1 MLYIWAMR
9 KVIADMQNRIGPNR
23 AGPYGVLQTLADGI
37 KLFFK
42 EQSIPDSADRPVFR
56 LAPYLSILPA
66 FLMFCVVPI
75 GGTVSI
81 LGHRTYLQVVDLPI
95 GALFILAMSG
105 LGVYGV
111 MLAGWSSGSK
121 YPLLGSVRASA
132 QLLSYEAAFGLAILG
147 VLIQAGTLSTHDIVR
162 AAALDERVRRSST
175 HWFWLKTFVA
185 FVIFLIAATAE
196 TNHPPFDLVEAEQ
209 ELVGGFNTE
218 YTGIRFAI
226 FFLAEFMNV
235 ITMSA
240 IAVTLFLGGPSGP
253 SLGFLARDNVVNVW
267 FMPMFWFLVKVL
279 ALLFATVW
287 VRASLP
293 RMRYDRLMSLGWKWL
308 IEIAILWVLVTAHRA
323 GRDGRGLEPCSSPRW
338 SRSIVAVARVRRAVR
353 RDAEVGREDRGV
365 PLMGRFS
372 GFLVTLRQMGKPRLT
387 TEYPK
392 VKHDKPERLHG
403 RHVLNRYEDGMEK
416 CIGCELCAGVCP
428 ARCIYVRGADNPIDD
443 PVSPGERYG
452 FVYEINYLRCIHCDL
467 CVEACPTEAITE
479 TKLFEFSFTNRSD
492 AIYTKEQL
500 LVDDDGRAQ
509 RMPWELW
516 LGGEDDHTSA
526 WMRATSPSGSARTR
540 AASTG
545 RASSASA
552 CGRPST
558 ARRDAPATPA
568 RRTRRAG
575 RLDGSRRLLRLRG
588 RGHRSARSASS
599 SAATRCTPRCSCC

>member
-1 MLYIWAMR
+1 MVADAGAPAPHEWDRRATHPETPARDAYALRLVVGRSLYDEGRLVSETPLLQRLVPETGLRVNPSDLARIGVDSGGQVKVTSTRGSQVVAVKSDAGDPRGHRVHGLLGRRARCRAARRRRPSPSSTCAWRVCDDLAARASIRCCRARSPGRFSRVVLIKVVIAFVILLVGVMLYIWALR

-81 LGHRTYLQVVDLPI
+81 LGHKTYLQVVDLPI

-147 VLIQAGTLSTHDIVR
+147 VLIQAGTLSTHAIFEQQQWTNVWSF
-162 AAALDERVRRSST
+162 AT

-253 SLGFLARDNVVNVW
+253 SLGFLSSDQRRERVDHADL
-267 FMPMFWFLVKVL
+267 LV
-279 ALLFATVW
+279 
-287 VRASLP
+287 R
-293 RMRYDRLMSLGWKWL
+293 RRR
-308 IEIAILWVLVTAHRA
+308 
-323 GRDGRGLEPCSSPRW
+323 CSSCS
-338 SRSIVAVARVRRAVR
+338 SRR
-353 RDAEVGREDRGV
+353 
-365 PLMGRFS
+365 
-372 GFLVTLRQMGKPRLT
+372 
-387 TEYPK
+387 
-392 VKHDKPERLHG
+392 
-403 RHVLNRYEDGMEK
+403 
-416 CIGCELCAGVCP
+416 
-428 ARCIYVRGADNPIDD
+428 
-443 PVSPGERYG
+443 
-452 FVYEINYLRCIHCDL
+452 
-467 CVEACPTEAITE
+467 
-479 TKLFEFSFTNRSD
+479 
-492 AIYTKEQL
+492 
-500 LVDDDGRAQ
+500 
-509 RMPWELW
+509 
-516 LGGEDDHTSA
+516 
-526 WMRATSPSGSARTR
+526 SGSGRRCR
-540 AASTG
+540 ACAT
-545 RASSASA
+545 
-552 CGRPST
+552 T
-558 ARRDAPATPA
+558 A
-568 RRTRRAG
+568 
-575 RLDGSRRLLRLRG
+575 
-588 RGHRSARSASS
+588 
-599 SAATRCTPRCSCC
+599 